1 MLDFVRKHATSWL
14 VKVALFLIIVVF
26 IFWGGY
32 TYQSLKENQI
42 AQVGEQ
48 FISIKDYNDTYNRL
62 VENYRRQLGPAF
74 NEEMMKR
81 FNLKQQALDQLINR
95 ILLLRAAKEMGIAV
109 TDREIQQKVLEYP
122 VFQADGK
129 FDQKRYVGILRQ
141 NRLTPEM
148 FEQQLADEIVW
159 QKVEGF
165 IKRRALVTDEEVLAD
180 FRFNQ
185 TRIQL
190 AYVIFDP
197 RDYESRVTVDD
208 ASLQAF
214 YQEHKEEYKDP
225 EKRQVS
231 YAVLPLDDFLPAV
244 KVSEDEMR
252 QYYED
257 RPDSFRYE
265 EEVRAR
271 HILIEVKPD
280 ASEEDTAKARAEAE
294 KVLAQARKGM
304 DFAELAKKN
313 SKDSNS
319 AKKGGDLGFFTRQ
332 KMVREFADAAFALK
346 PGEISDVVQT
356 EHGLH
361 VIKVEEVRPERV
373 ESFEEA
379 RGPIEESLKK
389 EKARDHAFRKAR
401 DLADLAYAQRDIKK
415 AAQSLDLAGKVR
427 EESLGAKDALPGI
440 DPPSPEIVRRI
451 FAVPEK
457 GTTEAMEFV
466 HGFVVAQV
474 LSVTPPEVLPME
486 KVKDRV
492 EKEFRAQKARL
503 AAEKDASEMLEEA
516 RKAHSLEQAAKT
528 RKLELLRTESFSRS
542 NPDKKLKLPPESTN
556 AVFQLDSARPFPE
569 APLDLRKRVFVCQLL
584 EKTIPSEIPENERL
598 SVTKRIQM
606 QKQAMVWQA
615 WMEEQRG
622 RAKIEQFREL

>member
-1 MLDFVRKHATSWL
+1 
-14 VKVALFLIIVVF
+14 
-26 IFWGGY
+26 
-32 TYQSLKENQI
+32 
-42 AQVGEQ
+42 
-48 FISIKDYNDTYNRL
+48 
-62 VENYRRQLGPAF
+62 
-74 NEEMMKR
+74 
-81 FNLKQQALDQLINR
+81 
-95 ILLLRAAKEMGIAV
+95 
-109 TDREIQQKVLEYP
+109 
-122 VFQADGK
+122 
-129 FDQKRYVGILRQ
+129 
-141 NRLTPEM
+141 
-148 FEQQLADEIVW
+148 
-159 QKVEGF
+159 
-165 IKRRALVTDEEVLAD
+165 
-180 FRFNQ
+180 
-185 TRIQL
+185 
-190 AYVIFDP
+190 
-197 RDYESRVTVDD
+197 
-208 ASLQAF
+208 
-214 YQEHKEEYKDP
+214 
-225 EKRQVS
+225 
-231 YAVLPLDDFLPAV
+231 
-244 KVSEDEMR
+244 
-252 QYYED
+252 
-257 RPDSFRYE
+257 
-265 EEVRAR
+265 
-271 HILIEVKPD
+271 
-280 ASEEDTAKARAEAE
+280 
-294 KVLAQARKGM
+294 M

-427 EESLGAKDALPGI
+427 EESLGAKDALHGI
-440 DPPSPEIVRRI
+440 DPPSPEIVRKI
-451 FAVPEK
+451 FAVPER

-516 RKAHSLEQAAKT
+516 RKLHSLEQAAKT

-598 SVTKRIQM
+598 SVAKRIQM